1 MPISASWA
9 LQLKYL
15 EHENRRNI
23 KGTALE
29 EQGRRLKVDMSLF
42 AGCLSHQTL
51 LNIDS
56 LWN

>member
-23 KGTALE
+23 KGTALG
-29 EQGRRLKVDMSLF
+29 EQGRRLKSWYVIICRMPVTSDF
-42 AGCLSHQTL
+42 AEH
-51 LNIDS
+51 
-56 LWN
+56 

>member
-29 EQGRRLKVDMSLF
+29 EQGRRLKVDMS
-42 AGCLSHQTL
+42 
-51 LNIDS
+51 
-56 LWN
+56 